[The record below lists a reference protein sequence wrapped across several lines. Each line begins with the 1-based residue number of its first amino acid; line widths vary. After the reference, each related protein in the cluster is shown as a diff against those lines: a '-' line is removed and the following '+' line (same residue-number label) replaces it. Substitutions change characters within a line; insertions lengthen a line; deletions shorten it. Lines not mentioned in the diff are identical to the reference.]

1 VSATLVSSFVAA
13 ADVDEPAVFDPGE
26 NPELCLYRQRTTAL
40 LRRYMQMALDTGRLP
55 SLLGKELFRSKVSSY
70 RMSTFEDAV
79 IFVHDVDKCLEELD
93 SRSKFL
99 IARIVL
105 EEYTREE
112 VCGMLNCC
120 MKTIRREFSEAL
132 DRLSQ
137 IFMWKGLLRPRN
149 RPRRKSCQEVKND
162 DFFVS

>member
-1 VSATLVSSFVAA
+1 MSATLVSSFVAA

-79 IFVHDVDKCLEELD
+79 IFVHDVDKCLTLFH
-93 SRSKFL
+93 R
-99 IARIVL
+99 
-105 EEYTREE
+105 
-112 VCGMLNCC
+112 LN
-120 MKTIRREFSEAL
+120 
-132 DRLSQ
+132 
-137 IFMWKGLLRPRN
+137 GN
-149 RPRRKSCQEVKND
+149 H
-162 DFFVS
+162 